1 MIVAIVQ
8 ARMGSTRLPGKVL
21 KDVSGYPLLWHVV
34 DRLYKAKKLDKIVV
48 ATSTGPSDDRISD
61 FCEKEGISCYRGS
74 EDDVLDRYY
83 GAAKYFVA
91 DTIVRITAD
100 CPLIDPHLLDKV
112 VEVYL
117 SEGCDY
123 ASNTI
128 ERTYPDGLDVEVFS
142 FQSLENAS
150 SNSLLASER
159 EHVTP
164 YIWKNPHL
172 FKICQVTQECDLSSL
187 RWTVDLPQDLEF
199 VRIIYKHLYQ
209 PKKIFMTKDI
219 LRLIGEHREYLDI
232 NQGFKRN
239 EGYLRSLHKDHIVP
253 LSEAK

>member
-21 KDVSGYPLLWHVV
+21 KEVSGHPLLWHVV
-34 DRLYKAKKLDKIVV
+34 DRLKKAKKLDRIVV
-48 ATSTGPSDDRISD
+48 ATSIGPSDDSVSD
-61 FCEKEGISCYRGS
+61 LCEKEDILCYRGS

-83 GAAKYFVA
+83 GAAKHFNA

-100 CPLIDPHLLDKV
+100 CPLIDPCLLDEV

-117 SEGCDY
+117 KKGCDY

-128 ERTYPDGLDVEVFS
+128 DRTYPDGLDVEVFS
-142 FQSLENAS
+142 FQTLEKASLHAIM
-150 SNSLLASER
+150 ASER

-172 FKICQVTQECDLSSL
+172 FNICQVTQECDLSRL
-187 RWTVDLPQDLEF
+187 RWTVDQPQDLEF
-199 VRIIYKHLYQ
+199 IRAVYKHLYQ
-209 PKKIFMTKDI
+209 PKKIFLTKDI
-219 LRLIGEHREYLDI
+219 LRLIKEHPEFQDI

-239 EGYLRSLHKDHIVP
+239 EGYLRSLKNDHIVP
-253 LSEAK
+253 R

>member
-34 DRLYKAKKLDKIVV
+34 DRLHMAKNLDKIVV
-48 ATSTGPSDDRISD
+48 ATSTSPLDDSISD
-61 FCEKEGISCYRGS
+61 FCGKEGISCYRGS

-83 GAAKYFVA
+83 GAAKHFVA
-91 DTIVRITAD
+91 DIIVRITAD
-100 CPLIDPHLLDKV
+100 CPLIDPRVLDKV

-128 ERTYPDGLDVEVFS
+128 KRTYPDGLDVEVFS

-150 SNSLLASER
+150 LHALLASER

-187 RWTVDLPQDLEF
+187 RWTVDQPQDLEF
-199 VRIIYKHLYQ
+199 VRAVYRHLYQ
-209 PKKIFMTKDI
+209 SKKIFLTKDI
-219 LRLIGEHREYLDI
+219 LRLIEEHPEYQDI
-232 NQGFKRN
+232 NQGFKIN
-239 EGYLRSLHKDHIVP
+239 DGYLRSLQKDHIVP
-253 LSEAK
+253 R

>member
-21 KDVSGYPLLWHVV
+21 KEVSGYPLLWHIV
-34 DRLYKAKKLDKIVV
+34 DRLHKAKELDEIVV
-48 ATSTGPSDDRISD
+48 ATSISPSDDRISD
-61 FCEKEGISCYRGS
+61 FCEGLDISYYRGS

-83 GAAKYFVA
+83 GAAKHFVA

-100 CPLIDPHLLDKV
+100 CPLIDPRVLDNV
-112 VEVYL
+112 VEVY
-117 SEGCDY
+117 SKEGCDY

-128 ERTYPDGLDVEVFS
+128 DRTYPDGLDVEVFS
-142 FQSLENAS
+142 FQALEKASLHAR
-150 SNSLLASER
+150 LPSER

-172 FKICQVTQECDLSSL
+172 FRICQVTQERDLSSL
-187 RWTVDLPQDLEF
+187 RWTVDQPQDLEF
-199 VRIIYKHLYQ
+199 VRVVYRHLYQ
-209 PKKIFMTKDI
+209 SNKIFITKDI
-219 LRLIGEHREYLDI
+219 LRLLDEHPEYQDI

-239 EGYLRSLHKDHIVP
+239 DGYLRSLQKDHIVP
-253 LSEAK
+253 G